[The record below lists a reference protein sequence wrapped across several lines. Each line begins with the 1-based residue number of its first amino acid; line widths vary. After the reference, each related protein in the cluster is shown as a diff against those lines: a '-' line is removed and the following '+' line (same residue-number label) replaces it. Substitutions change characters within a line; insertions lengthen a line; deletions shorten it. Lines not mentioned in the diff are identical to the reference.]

1 MANRRIRFSVHN
13 SLYKDT
19 WSVGIYVRLSDEDR
33 DKREKTDLSQSIIN
47 QIAYIRSY
55 IEMLNDSSEEVF
67 RLKEY
72 KVYCDDD
79 HTGMNFKRDGFQS
92 MMRDAGAGLIDCI
105 IVKNLSRLGRYDKEM
120 QQYLEDEFEQYGREI
135 RLVAIGDNYD
145 SLYKEIGVIDKVI
158 LLLNR
163 EYSEQQHRNVCIGMH
178 AMQKKGLFVGAFPP
192 YGYIKDPKDRHHLLP
207 DPTASEVVKRI
218 YEEYLSGVSAKEIAA
233 GLTADGIVNP
243 STYKRLHG
251 SNFKCGA
258 KISDKE
264 VHWRGDGV
272 KRILMDEVY
281 TGTLVQ
287 HKQVKRKLTDNRPSQ
302 LPKDQWIRCEGTHK
316 ALISKERWDIVQSM
330 MKNIRRDTTKKDE
343 ITIFKGLLKCGD
355 CKHAMRK
362 KYDKYINVVNGGTSK
377 YLYYNCGTY
386 RDYSQKYKRMGEN
399 VPKCTSHYISDKML
413 RGIVIDDINKIISQV
428 ENLNKMVKEYQD
440 GLSDDKTNTIQHEI
454 DNKTKT
460 IQKYQER
467 MKAARG
473 MLYDGIINRDEY
485 ESDVVDIQNDIER
498 FKKEIHF
505 LTELT
510 MSTSAVFSNQWI
522 QRLLENG
529 KITEL
534 DRVTVVEFIEKIYV
548 YEDKHIEIV
557 YKFSDEFDHLFT
569 DFV

>member
-1 MANRRIRFSVHN
+1 
-13 SLYKDT
+13 
-19 WSVGIYVRLSDEDR
+19 
-33 DKREKTDLSQSIIN
+33 
-47 QIAYIRSY
+47 
-55 IEMLNDSSEEVF
+55 
-67 RLKEY
+67 
-72 KVYCDDD
+72 
-79 HTGMNFKRDGFQS
+79 
-92 MMRDAGAGLIDCI
+92 
-105 IVKNLSRLGRYDKEM
+105 
-120 QQYLEDEFEQYGREI
+120 
-135 RLVAIGDNYD
+135 
-145 SLYKEIGVIDKVI
+145 
-158 LLLNR
+158 
-163 EYSEQQHRNVCIGMH
+163 
-178 AMQKKGLFVGAFPP
+178 
-192 YGYIKDPKDRHHLLP
+192 
-207 DPTASEVVKRI
+207 
-218 YEEYLSGVSAKEIAA
+218 
-233 GLTADGIVNP
+233 
-243 STYKRLHG
+243 
-251 SNFKCGA
+251 
-258 KISDKE
+258 
-264 VHWRGDGV
+264 
-272 KRILMDEVY
+272 
-281 TGTLVQ
+281 
-287 HKQVKRKLTDNRPSQ
+287 
-302 LPKDQWIRCEGTHK
+302 
-316 ALISKERWDIVQSM
+316 

-522 QRLLENG
+522 QKLLENG

>member
-1 MANRRIRFSVHN
+1 MTSRRMRFSVHN
-13 SLYKDT
+13 CLHKDA

-33 DKREKTDLSQSIIN
+33 DKKEKTDMSRSIVN
-47 QIAYIRSY
+47 QIAYIRNY
-55 IEMLNDSSEEVF
+55 IEMLNDNSEEELG
-67 RLKEY
+67 LKEY

-79 HTGMNFKRDGFQS
+79 HTGMNFERDGFQS
-92 MMRDAGAGLIDCI
+92 MMRDARAGLIDCI
-105 IVKNLSRLGRYDKEM
+105 IVKNLSRLGRYDKGM
-120 QQYLEDEFEQYGREI
+120 QQYLEDEFERYGKEI
-135 RLVAIGDNYD
+135 RLIAIGDNYD

-178 AMQKKGLFVGAFPP
+178 AMQKKGLFVGAFAP
-192 YGYIKDPKDRHHLLP
+192 YGYVKDPENRHHLLP

-218 YEEYLSGVSAKEIAA
+218 YEEYLSGISPKEIAA

-258 KISDKE
+258 KISEKE
-264 VHWRGDGV
+264 VHWRGDSI

-287 HKQVKRKLTDNRPSQ
+287 HKQVKRKLTDSRPSQ
-302 LPKDQWIRCEGTHK
+302 LPKDQWVRCEGTHE
-316 ALISKERWDIVQSM
+316 ALISKERWEIAQSM
-330 MKNIRRDTTKKDE
+330 MKTIRRDTTKADE
-343 ITIFKGLLKCGD
+343 VTIFKGLLKCGD
-355 CKHAMRK
+355 CRHAMRK
-362 KYDKYINVVNGGTSK
+362 KYDKYINVVNGGMSK

-386 RDYSQKYKRMGEN
+386 RDYSQNYKKLGEN
-399 VPKCTSHYISDKML
+399 APRCTSHYISDKVI

-428 ENLNKMVKEYQD
+428 ENLSEMIKKYQSRPS
-440 GLSDDKTNTIQHEI
+440 SDKANTVQREI
-454 DNKTKT
+454 DNKNKF

-467 MKAARG
+467 RKAARG
-473 MLYDGIINRDEY
+473 MLYDGIITKAEY
-485 ESDVVDIQNDIER
+485 ESDIADIQNDIGRLET
-498 FKKEIHF
+498 EIGF

-510 MSTSAVFSNQWI
+510 ASASAVLSNQWI

-534 DRVTVVEFIEKIYV
+534 DRATVVEFIEKIYV

-557 YKFSDEFDHLFT
+557 YKFSDEFDHLFRE
-569 DFV
+569 FV